1 MALQNG
7 VVMVYPVDGEPYEA
21 ELLHQDRMAEE
32 IRFLAMSILE
42 DTENVTNPPES
53 AMMTVKLVE
62 TLRES
67 AAQNGAN
74 VAF

>member
-1 MALQNG
+1 
-7 VVMVYPVDGEPYEA
+7 MVYPVDGEPYEA
-21 ELLHQDRMAEE
+21 ELPKADRMAEE
-32 IRFLAMSILE
+32 IKFLAMSILE
-42 DTENVTNPPES
+42 NSENVKNPPES

-67 AAQNGAN
+67 AAQNGAI

>member
-1 MALQNG
+1 
-7 VVMVYPVDGEPYEA
+7 
-21 ELLHQDRMAEE
+21 MAEE
-32 IRFLAMSILE
+32 IRFLAMSILN